1 MPLIKLETIIKAP
14 VQLCFDLARDV
25 DVHMASTART
35 GERAIAGITSGLM
48 KLGDE
53 VTWEAKHLG
62 VRQRFTSKIVAFDS
76 PRTFT
81 DEMQRGAFK
90 RFRHTHFF
98 EPAQEGGTRMI
109 DELNFASPLG
119 QLGRAVDALFLKNY
133 LTRFLKAH
141 NAYIKKLA
149 ESRSSS
155 TSITA
160 TEVSVLHSGQ
170 SRLLKPGGSSRL
182 STRPA

>member
-53 VTWEAKHLG
+53 VTWEAKHLC

-90 RFRHTHFF
+90 RFRHTHVFA
-98 EPAQEGGTRMI
+98 PAEGYTRMI

-119 QLGRAVDALFLKNY
+119 QLGRLADALFLKNY

-141 NAYIKKLA
+141 NDYIKKLA
-149 ESRSSS
+149 ESRGSS
-155 TSITA
+155 TGVKT
-160 TEVSVLHSGQ
+160 TGGSVLHS
-170 SRLLKPGGSSRL
+170 S
-182 STRPA
+182 

>member
-35 GERAIAGITSGLM
+35 GERAIAGITCGLM

-53 VTWEAKHLG
+53 VTWEAKHLF

-90 RFRHTHFF
+90 RFRHTHLF
-98 EPAQEGGTRMI
+98 EPAEGGTRMI

-155 TSITA
+155 TIVTTA
-160 TEVSVLHSGQ
+160 RQVNAIFDSRSV
-170 SRLLKPGGSSRL
+170 
-182 STRPA
+182 

>member
-14 VQLCFDLARDV
+14 IQLCFDLARDV
-25 DVHMASTART
+25 DIHMASTAQT

-53 VTWEAKHLG
+53 VTWEAKHLF

-90 RFRHTHFF
+90 RFRHTHIF
-98 EPAQEGGTRMI
+98 ELVEGGTRMI

-119 QLGRAVDALFLKNY
+119 QLGRVVDALFLKNY
-133 LTRFLKAH
+133 LTGFLIAH
-141 NAYIKKLA
+141 NDYIKKLA
-149 ESRSSS
+149 ESRSGS
-155 TSITA
+155 TSVTTTDA
-160 TEVSVLHSGQ
+160 SMLHS
-170 SRLLKPGGSSRL
+170 S
-182 STRPA
+182 